1 MITSAVVDVL
11 NTFERQETEN
21 TELSFPSI
29 AKLKGQ
35 PCTTLPWSKEESI
48 PMGLVCIAKH
58 ESTR

>member
-35 PCTTLPWSKEESI
+35 PCNALLSRK
-48 PMGLVCIAKH
+48 L
-58 ESTR
+58 